1 MKKIKNKKLAQ
12 IYKIM
17 RQNGLSTDD
26 VLQYV
31 QLRMMHKSL
40 LKSTSEFDLLCEVD
54 GKKVRLPF
62 EKRHLGKPIAIFPFP
77 NEPEYIELDEVEH
90 KKRTDGESD
99 KNRFVDERIFR
110 ERISEVVDRLNV
122 CLKKLNKPLLKEF
135 YVASSSYTQGCG
147 WIISFD
153 SNNDH
158 CGGYQS
164 DKLRYMGR
172 FNDKCQK

>member
-12 IYKIM
+12 IYEIM

-31 QLRMMHKSL
+31 QLRMMHKNLS
-40 LKSTSEFDLLCEVD
+40 KPISEFDLLCEVD

-77 NEPEYIELDEVEH
+77 DEPEYIELDEVEH
-90 KKRTDGESD
+90 KKRADGEDD
-99 KNRFVDERIFR
+99 KNYFVNERFFHERIFGV
-110 ERISEVVDRLNV
+110 IDRLNV
-122 CLKKLNKPLLKEF
+122 CLEQLNKPLLKDF
-135 YVASSSYTQGCG
+135 YIANSSYSQDCG
-147 WIISFD
+147 WIVSCD
-153 SNNDH
+153 RNADH
-158 CGGYQS
+158 NSRSKS

-172 FNDKCQK
+172 FKEKCQK